1 MVAAEGA
8 PGTILE
14 ADREGIVVACG
25 SGALKVQELQR
36 AGGKRLAA
44 AQFLA
49 GFHLAAGERLEFPA
63 STAI

>member
-1 MVAAEGA
+1 MIAAEGA

-49 GFHLAAGERLEFPA
+49 GFPPRRGRAA
-63 STAI
+63 